1 MVFFKGGYQK
11 PLLIQRR
18 LYSQTQQPSPHIMF
32 YKNYARPLGKV
43 MLFALATYYG
53 LDLFWWKMNSNEEE
67 AEKKAELEAL
77 AASLK

>member
-1 MVFFKGGYQK
+1 MAFFKGGYQR
-11 PLLIQRR
+11 PFLPQRR
-18 LYSQTQQPSPHIMF
+18 LYSQNQQPSPHVMF

-43 MLFALATYYG
+43 MLYALATYYG
-53 LDLFWWKMNSNEEE
+53 LDLAWWKLNSNEEE